1 MKRKDEGQ
9 DWMLISPLVDVQ
21 NMISMKMYNHRDGV
35 KTKLMIYATNST
47 VMEGNVG
54 LGDPALFS
62 TQEAQ

>member
-1 MKRKDEGQ
+1 
-9 DWMLISPLVDVQ
+9 MLISPLVDVQ

>member
-1 MKRKDEGQ
+1 MKRKHEDR
-9 DWMLISPLVDVQ
+9 DWMLISPLVNVQ

-47 VMEGNVG
+47 VMEGNVE

>member
-1 MKRKDEGQ
+1 MKRKHEGQ

-21 NMISMKMYNHRDGV
+21 NMISMKMYNHRE
-35 KTKLMIYATNST
+35 TKLTIYATNST
-47 VMEGNVG
+47 VMEGNVE